1 MLKAK
6 RHKLLLALSLLII
19 SAVLMSTASYAW
31 FAMNTRATAD
41 NFEVEAY
48 SDSLYLE
55 ISKEQNANYNQT
67 ISYGE
72 SDRKDLRLVTYKIIG
87 SADQVFKAP
96 TFTQV
101 TEGNYASGTYYAKA
115 DSDVATGVYNYV
127 AVTLHPGTSLAGL
140 YTGIGFGVLLNGTA
154 AAGEIYYTSDAYGN
168 DFTAVTCQGGEALKG
183 MYALYQP
190 VTGTYAEGTTYY
202 TKAVT
207 GQFVEEATATA
218 GEDVADGT
226 YVRVTDGEPTAL
238 TAGTY
243 TTADVTA
250 QTIYWAKDDNGNFSV
265 QEHLSVGDELAG
277 YYTATTETL
286 ADTTFDGTSVYYV
299 QSGDDYVCLGTP
311 AAGTAINGYLYW
323 GRAYSTELNEVQ
335 ANNTLNVL
343 SESVAEAD
351 YYLHKTLYLRQGENT
366 NHATNLRVSDI
377 KVSGAASSLKDALRV
392 LIIAT
397 STSGETATATY
408 DAGTDVITHENGNN
422 NLFAMLLGDQQETVT
437 VEVYIYFD
445 GTDDVAKND
454 SIAVLNGQ
462 IVSIEFAIDELEYN
476 KVQ

>member
-1 MLKAK
+1 
-6 RHKLLLALSLLII
+6 
-19 SAVLMSTASYAW
+19 
-31 FAMNTRATAD
+31 
-41 NFEVEAY
+41 
-48 SDSLYLE
+48 
-55 ISKEQNANYNQT
+55 
-67 ISYGE
+67 
-72 SDRKDLRLVTYKIIG
+72 
-87 SADQVFKAP
+87 
-96 TFTQV
+96 
-101 TEGNYASGTYYAKA
+101 
-115 DSDVATGVYNYV
+115 
-127 AVTLHPGTSLAGL
+127 
-140 YTGIGFGVLLNGTA
+140 
-154 AAGEIYYTSDAYGN
+154 
-168 DFTAVTCQGGEALKG
+168 
-183 MYALYQP
+183 
-190 VTGTYAEGTTYY
+190 
-202 TKAVT
+202 
-207 GQFVEEATATA
+207 
-218 GEDVADGT
+218 
-226 YVRVTDGEPTAL
+226 
-238 TAGTY
+238 
-243 TTADVTA
+243 
-250 QTIYWAKDDNGNFSV
+250 V